1 MKIALLPIGVVFA
14 FGGVAGAC
22 AQDVF
27 LHVPLVP
34 GPSGSVGRST
44 PAPGPTAG
52 RQQSIGSPTASSSMQ
67 NRTPDRVEMP
77 VRLGERDET
86 GRIGPSVRA
95 GRDADGRLL
104 PTYRPR

>member
-1 MKIALLPIGVVFA
+1 
-14 FGGVAGAC
+14 
-22 AQDVF
+22 
-27 LHVPLVP
+27 
-34 GPSGSVGRST
+34 
-44 PAPGPTAG
+44 
-52 RQQSIGSPTASSSMQ
+52 MQ